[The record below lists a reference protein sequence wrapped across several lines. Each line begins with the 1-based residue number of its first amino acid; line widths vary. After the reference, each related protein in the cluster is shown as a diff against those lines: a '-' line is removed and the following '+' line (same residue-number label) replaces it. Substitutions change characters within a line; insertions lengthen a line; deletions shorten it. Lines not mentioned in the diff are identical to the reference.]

1 MRIAAVI
8 ALVLGLAVG
17 VAEAQQ
23 KTESPGPSIEPGAT
37 VQIEYTATDEGGKLL
52 DSNKGKAPLT
62 FTEGQHQII
71 PGLEKALVGMHPGE
85 EKQVTV
91 KPADAY
97 GEVNPAAVLEVPK
110 DRIPADD
117 LTVGKEL
124 IAHNQTGQRRLVTVK
139 EIKEQTV
146 ILDLNHPLA
155 GKTLVFDVKVVGVTP
170 PAK

>member
-1 MRIAAVI
+1 
-8 ALVLGLAVG
+8 L
-17 VAEAQQ
+17 
-23 KTESPGPSIEPGAT
+23 
-37 VQIEYTATDEGGKLL
+37 EYTTTDEAGKVL

-62 FTEGQHQII
+62 FTEGRHQII
-71 PGLEKALVGMHPGE
+71 RGLEKALVGMHPGE

-97 GEVNPAAVLEVPK
+97 GEPNPTAVLEVPK
-110 DRIPADD
+110 ERVPAAD
-117 LTVGKEL
+117 LRVGKEL
-124 IAHNQTGQRRLVTVK
+124 IARNQTGQRRIVTVK
-139 EIKEQTV
+139 EIKEKTV